1 MLLYYTKKHMD
12 HLKQIAEVRND
23 HRDSFT
29 GKYCI
34 DVYLT
39 DDDNEQG
46 FVIAEVDAD
55 GNVEWKR
62 LSRLD
67 GYDMTPVHEAVEEA
81 KQEQIKIKK
90 ELVEKCVEAI
100 VNDVKGGDLMAIDEL
115 LFHVPVQNLQVFLP
129 EE

>member
-1 MLLYYTKKHMD
+1 MLLYYTKKHME

-23 HRDSFT
+23 HRDFFT

-39 DDDNEQG
+39 DDDDEQG

-55 GNVEWKR
+55 GNVEWIR

-67 GYDMTPVHEAVEEA
+67 GYDMTPIHEAIEEA
-81 KQEQIKIKK
+81 KQEQTKTKK

-100 VNDVKGGDLMAIDEL
+100 VHDVKGGDLMAIDEL
-115 LFHVPVQNLQVFLP
+115 LFHVPTKNLQSFLP
-129 EE
+129 EK